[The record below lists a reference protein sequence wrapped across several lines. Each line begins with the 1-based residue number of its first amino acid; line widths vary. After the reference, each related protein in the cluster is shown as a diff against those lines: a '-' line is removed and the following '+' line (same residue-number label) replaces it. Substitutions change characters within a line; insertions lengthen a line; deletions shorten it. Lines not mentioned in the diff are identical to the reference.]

1 MLYHNVLLPHKKNI
15 TEPWKTRQ
23 QPQTSHT
30 NPITHLFVVMVLS
43 SLSLVTIYS
52 RYPDKNSP
60 IFWMSRECLM
70 PFRVITFM
78 LGSSSSPFLNHS
90 TLEGAGEAWM
100 MQTTWSEKN
109 VMNKYIYQ
117 GKLLCTHLNL
127 LPVLGVDKHLLRLNI
142 RLVKNIK
149 LDLTIKGFSFKF

>member
-30 NPITHLFVVMVLS
+30 NPITHLYLVLVLS

-52 RYPDKNSP
+52 ILTRTHQSSGWAESVWCPFWWSRSCWGPTASRSWTTPPWRAQARRGWCRQPGQKKMWWKI
-60 IFWMSRECLM
+60 IFIWRKE
-70 PFRVITFM
+70 
-78 LGSSSSPFLNHS
+78 
-90 TLEGAGEAWM
+90 
-100 MQTTWSEKN
+100 
-109 VMNKYIYQ
+109 
-117 GKLLCTHLNL
+117 LCTHLNL

-142 RLVKNIK
+142 RLVKHIK
-149 LDLTIKGFSFKF
+149 LDLIIKGFSFKF

>member
-1 MLYHNVLLPHKKNI
+1 
-15 TEPWKTRQ
+15 
-23 QPQTSHT
+23 
-30 NPITHLFVVMVLS
+30 
-43 SLSLVTIYS
+43 
-52 RYPDKNSP
+52 
-60 IFWMSRECLM
+60 M
-70 PFRVITFM
+70 PFLVITFM
-78 LGSSSSPFLNHS
+78 LGSNSFPFLNHS

-142 RLVKNIK
+142 RLVKNIE